1 MVNIKILTTQLQLWD
16 IEVTPALS
24 AKEAIELCN
33 ANAEEDCFD
42 VAILDMQ
49 MPEKDGETLGEELS
63 TMPMCKNM
71 KMIMMTSF
79 GRHTNIDR
87 LSAKGFHAFFMKPT
101 TASDL
106 YNALL
111 LLAHG
116 PRSKDNTDMLLTNNT
131 INSLIPQEIKNP
143 ENINLLLVE
152 DNRINQLVAQGM
164 LEVLGLQADI
174 ATNGQEA
181 INILQ
186 TSSTQYDLLLLDC
199 QMPILDGFETTTL
212 IRQGEC
218 GEKYTNVPIIA
229 MTANAMKGDKNKCL
243 KVGMNDYISKPIV
256 TEIFKNLLIKWLP
269 STSSVIENVNAI
281 QDHKELPTW
290 DEEEIINRLG
300 GSQKPLTKII
310 KIFISDIN
318 EQIKMLEDAL
328 QNNNTTNI
336 ILHSHTMKGSA
347 GNIGALKL
355 QELAKTLEYNAKNYP
370 NDELHSTYLLVEKES
385 KILVQLFNNY
395 LQKIPSNEKQT
406 KISKKELENSL
417 ETLKKEL
424 TDATFINTEENILFH
439 SYYNDKI
446 TEQLQTLKESID
458 NFLNDK
464 ALTIIDKLLEEIGNS
479 DG

>member
-1 MVNIKILTTQLQLWD
+1 
-16 IEVTPALS
+16 
-24 AKEAIELCN
+24 
-33 ANAEEDCFD
+33 
-42 VAILDMQ
+42 
-49 MPEKDGETLGEELS
+49 
-63 TMPMCKNM
+63 
-71 KMIMMTSF
+71 
-79 GRHTNIDR
+79 
-87 LSAKGFHAFFMKPT
+87 
-101 TASDL
+101 
-106 YNALL
+106 
-111 LLAHG
+111 
-116 PRSKDNTDMLLTNNT
+116 
-131 INSLIPQEIKNP
+131 
-143 ENINLLLVE
+143 
-152 DNRINQLVAQGM
+152 
-164 LEVLGLQADI
+164 
-174 ATNGQEA
+174 
-181 INILQ
+181 
-186 TSSTQYDLLLLDC
+186 
-199 QMPILDGFETTTL
+199 
-212 IRQGEC
+212 
-218 GEKYTNVPIIA
+218 
-229 MTANAMKGDKNKCL
+229 
-243 KVGMNDYISKPIV
+243 
-256 TEIFKNLLIKWLP
+256 
-269 STSSVIENVNAI
+269 
-281 QDHKELPTW
+281 
-290 DEEEIINRLG
+290 
-300 GSQKPLTKII
+300 
-310 KIFISDIN
+310 
-318 EQIKMLEDAL
+318 MLEDAL